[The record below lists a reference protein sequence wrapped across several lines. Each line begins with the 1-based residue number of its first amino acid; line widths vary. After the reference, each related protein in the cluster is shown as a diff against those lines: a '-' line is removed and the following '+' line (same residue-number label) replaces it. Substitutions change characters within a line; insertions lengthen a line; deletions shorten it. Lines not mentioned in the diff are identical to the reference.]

1 MATWMLYGI
10 LAAALLSM
18 AGWLAERGLMHLGR
32 PSRWLWLLVMTA
44 SAGWPFVSS
53 AVRQHL
59 RVHAASGGVGGPLPH
74 GRDSVPRWLSTGG
87 DVLAGVPDEVLVGAW
102 CLCSGLV
109 LVALLLSSESLKEDR
124 RRWQNAK
131 LAGESVFLSGSLG
144 PAVIGAIQ
152 PRIVLPRWV
161 LEMDEEIQ
169 KLIVRHER
177 EHVRAGD
184 SRLLL
189 ASLSLLVV
197 LPWCLPLWWQFRRL
211 RLAIETDCDMRLLR
225 RGAPARA
232 YAHALLAVAD
242 RRRRAVFPLA
252 GMALPKS
259 TLERRL
265 RLIAAGPPVK
275 HSRSAIAV
283 FGAAVL
289 LSAGTTALPL
299 PEPPLPAGL
308 TAPFRSQM
316 APGVE
321 PSPYGPPRPDGSLP
335 GDPGQARLA
344 AEIRAHHSA
353 VVASG
358 IPEESVFWFVVD
370 RSGEVVH
377 TGIDQGT
384 EQEVTTRLRN
394 RHPTET
400 SDAYLAWSD
409 VAVGPSHASVLWL
422 LPPP

>member
-10 LAAALLSM
+10 LAAALLGM
-18 AGWLAERGLMHLGR
+18 AGWLAERGLVHMGR
-32 PSRWLWLLVMTA
+32 PSRWLWLLIMTA

-53 AVRQHL
+53 AVRHHL
-59 RVHAASGGVGGPLPH
+59 RVRTTGRGVAGPLPQ
-74 GRDSVPRWLSTGG
+74 GWDSVPRWLSTGG
-87 DVLAGVPDEVLVGAW
+87 DVLGGVPDEVLVGAW

-109 LVALLLSSESLKEDR
+109 LLALLLSAESLKEDR
-124 RRWQNAK
+124 RRWQSARV
-131 LAGESVFLSGSLG
+131 AGESVFLSGSLG

-161 LEMDEEIQ
+161 LDIDEEIQ
-169 KLIVRHER
+169 KLIVQHER

-189 ASLSLLVV
+189 ATLSLLVV

-242 RRRRAVFPLA
+242 QRRRAVFPLA

-265 RLIAAGPPVK
+265 RLIAAGPPVE
-275 HSRSAIAV
+275 HTRSAIAV

-299 PEPPLPAGL
+299 PEPPSLAGL

-316 APGVE
+316 APGVK

-335 GDPGQARLA
+335 GSPAQARLSS
-344 AEIRAHHSA
+344 EIRTHHSA
-353 VVASG
+353 AIASG
-358 IPEESVFWFVVD
+358 IPEESIIWFIVD
-370 RSGEVVH
+370 HSGEIVR
-377 TGIDQGT
+377 TGIEQGA
-384 EQEVTTRLRN
+384 EQEVATRLRQ
-394 RHPTET
+394 RYPTET

-409 VAVGPSHASVLWL
+409 VAVEPSHASVLWL